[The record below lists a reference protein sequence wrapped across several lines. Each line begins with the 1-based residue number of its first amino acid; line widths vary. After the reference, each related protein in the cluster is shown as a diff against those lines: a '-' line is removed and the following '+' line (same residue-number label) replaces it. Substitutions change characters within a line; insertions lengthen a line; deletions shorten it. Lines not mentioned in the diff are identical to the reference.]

1 MNAIASHHSAQI
13 PHARPSNSNA
23 RCGLTV
29 STAGSPCTANAPS
42 LVIDSFANIRPIS
55 IALSKQTSNLH
66 LAAHSNQSRFKKI
79 QRQFG
84 ACRNKSS
91 LQNGLAMKTKSSSR
105 SNHKPGPQT
114 TAIHAGEP
122 RKHGVGAAVG
132 TEICRTANFT
142 FSSTAEM
149 KRWAEGKSSAY
160 IYTRYGNPTLSIAE
174 QKIAALEGAEA
185 AVVTASGMAAISS
198 ALLGVLKQG
207 DELISTAQLYGGTY
221 RLMRDV
227 FPDMGITVRHV
238 ERSLEGIETLVTP
251 RTKVLYVETP
261 TNPTLRLVNLEKAI
275 AFARKHKLV
284 SIIDNTFATPI
295 LQKPIAIGFDMV
307 VHSAT
312 KYLGGHSDIIAG
324 AAAGSYK
331 WMDRVRHMVIYLGG
345 SMDPGAAFLLIRGM
359 KTMGVRVQQQ
369 CATAIAVAKF
379 LENHPKVA
387 HVHYPGLKSH
397 ADHALAKK
405 QMKGFGS
412 MLAFDLK
419 GGLPAARKFCDRI
432 QLFLLAASLGG
443 VESLVVLPIYSSHY
457 KMSSGELAA
466 AGVSP
471 GTVRVSVGL
480 EDAGDLIADLKQ
492 ALA

>member
-1 MNAIASHHSAQI
+1 MKKS
-13 PHARPSNSNA
+13 ARPKN
-23 RCGLTV
+23 RH
-29 STAGSPCTANAPS
+29 
-42 LVIDSFANIRPIS
+42 I
-55 IALSKQTSNLH
+55 
-66 LAAHSNQSRFKKI
+66 
-79 QRQFG
+79 
-84 ACRNKSS
+84 
-91 LQNGLAMKTKSSSR
+91 
-105 SNHKPGPQT
+105 PGPQT
-114 TAIHAGEP
+114 LAIHTGEP
-122 RKHGVGAAVG
+122 RKHGVGAPVG
-132 TEICRTANFT
+132 TQICRTSTFT
-142 FSSTAEM
+142 FSSSAEM

-160 IYTRYGNPTLSIAE
+160 IYTRYGNPTLSVAE
-174 QKIAALEGAEA
+174 EKIAAFEGAEA
-185 AVVTASGMAAISS
+185 AVVTSSGMAAISS

-207 DELISTAQLYGGTY
+207 DEIISTAQLYGGSY

-238 ERSLEGIETLVTP
+238 ATSLEGIESLVTP
-251 RTKVLYVETP
+251 RSKVLYVETP

-275 AFARKHKLV
+275 AFAKKHNLV

-295 LQKPIAIGFDMV
+295 LQKPLALGFDMV

-312 KYLGGHSDIIAG
+312 KYLAGHSDIIAG
-324 AAAGSYK
+324 AAAGSRK
-331 WMDRVRHMVIYLGG
+331 WMDRVHHMVIYLGG

-359 KTMGVRVQQQ
+359 KTMGVRFERQ
-369 CATAIAVAKF
+369 CSNAMKVATF

-387 HVHYPGLKSH
+387 AVHYPGLKSH
-397 ADHALAKK
+397 PDHALAKK

-419 GGLPAARKFCDRI
+419 GGLPAARKFCDRV

-457 KMSSGELAA
+457 NMSLQELAQ
-466 AGVSP
+466 AGVTA

-480 EDAGDLIADLKQ
+480 EDADDLIADLKQ